1 MSTSSRPA
9 TRRRRSAA
17 PSGNVLAMPL
27 GENGAFALPPTV
39 SRPALLDGGSD
50 QRFRRMV
57 YDLLTIA
64 IRMEAVREHLAR
76 QLGITA
82 PQYSVLMAIAQ
93 FQGRTGVSVG
103 TLARVLHVS
112 SAFIASETGKL
123 ARQGFVVKRQN
134 PKDRR
139 GVLLSLTRAA
149 RLQLTRLAP
158 EIRAVNDVF
167 FGTLNRADFDG
178 LAKAA
183 AALVRS
189 SSKVVQRLRLL
200 AVDKTALSEAA
211 E

>member
-1 MSTSSRPA
+1 
-9 TRRRRSAA
+9 
-17 PSGNVLAMPL
+17 MPL
-27 GENGAFALPPTV
+27 GESGAFALPPTV
-39 SRPALLDGGSD
+39 SRPALLDAGSD

-64 IRMEAVREHLAR
+64 IRMEAVREHLGR
-76 QLGITA
+76 QLSITA

-93 FQGRTGVSVG
+93 FQGRRGVSVG

-123 ARQGFVVKRQN
+123 ARQGFVVKRPN

-139 GVLLSLTRAA
+139 GVLLGLTRAA

-158 EIRAVNDVF
+158 EIRAVNDIF
-167 FGTLNRADFDG
+167 FSTLSRADFDG

-183 AALVRS
+183 AALVGS
-189 SSKVVQRLRLL
+189 SSKVMQRLRLL
-200 AVDKTALSEAA
+200 AVDNAAQLEAA